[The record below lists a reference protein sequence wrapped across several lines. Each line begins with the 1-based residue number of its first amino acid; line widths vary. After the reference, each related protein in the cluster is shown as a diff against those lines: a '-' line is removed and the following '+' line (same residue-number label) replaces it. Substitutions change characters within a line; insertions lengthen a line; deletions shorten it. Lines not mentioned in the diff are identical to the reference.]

1 MAEFENKKLTKKG
14 ALGRILKYMKGQ
26 IPLVVLA
33 IICAA
38 GSVLLSLYTTVLIG
52 RAIDCID
59 AEPPQYPEGSMH
71 IFIKYPDPYIDDDT
85 LAATLIK
92 IAVII
97 PAVAL
102 LQWLMYFSTNKIT
115 HKTVKNLRGD
125 IFAHLQKLP
134 LKYID
139 AKSHGDIIS
148 RVVNDVDAVS
158 EGLLQGFQQ
167 LFTGVVTIIG
177 TLVFMVSLN
186 WQITLVVVCITP
198 LSFAVAA
205 VISKLCFNKF
215 KEQSAIK
222 GELTG
227 YIDEHIGGQR
237 LVKAFGFEET
247 AEEQFGEINERLNVC
262 GRRAQFYSALTNPC
276 TRFVN
281 SLVYAGVGI
290 FGALNAV
297 KAVSGGLTIGDLSA
311 FLQYANQYTKPFNEI
326 SGVVTELQNALASAS
341 RIFALIDEP
350 AESSDADLKVLG
362 ECDGRVE
369 IKDVDFSYVPEKPL
383 IEDLNLNV
391 KPGQHIAIVGPTG
404 CGKTT
409 LINLL
414 MRFYDVTSGEIAVS
428 SEPIKSIT
436 RDSLRRSFGIVLQE
450 TWVFKGT
457 VRDNI
462 SYGKPDATLE
472 EIIAA
477 AKAAHAHS
485 FIKRLPEG
493 YDTVITND
501 AELSQGQRQLLSI
514 ARIMLSLP
522 PMLIL
527 DEATSSIDT
536 RTEMKIQ
543 SAFDQLMKGRTSF
556 VVAHRLSTIRNSDCI
571 LVMKSGHI
579 VEQGTHD
586 ELMKNDGFYA
596 ELIRSRQNG

>member
-1 MAEFENKKLTKKG
+1 MAKTNKKG
-14 ALGRILKYMKGQ
+14 ALKRLLRYVKPQM
-26 IPLVVLA
+26 PLVILS

-52 RAIDCID
+52 QAVDCISS
-59 AEPPQYPEGSMH
+59 EGVNFEGMYP
-71 IFIKYPDPYIDDDT
+71 I
-85 LAATLIK
+85 LIT
-92 IAVII
+92 IACII

-102 LQWLMYFSTNKIT
+102 LQWLMYFATNKIT
-115 HKTVKNLRGD
+115 NKTVKQLRTD

-134 LKYID
+134 LSFID
-139 AKSHGDIIS
+139 ANSHGDILS

-158 EGLLQGFQQ
+158 DGLLQGFQQ

-205 VISKLCFNKF
+205 IISKLCFNKF
-215 KEQSAIK
+215 REQSAIK

-227 YIDEHIGGQR
+227 FIDEHIGAQR
-237 LVKAFGFEET
+237 LVKSFGFEQE
-247 AEEQFGEINERLNVC
+247 AEAQFGEINERLNVC

-281 SLVYAGVGI
+281 SLVYAGVGV
-290 FGALNAV
+290 FGALSAV
-297 KAVSGGLTIGDLSA
+297 KTVSGGFTVGDLSC

-341 RIFALIDEP
+341 RIFTLIDQP
-350 AESSDADLKVLG
+350 AESSDEDKKVLENSRG
-362 ECDGRVE
+362 GVE
-369 IKDVDFSYVPEKPL
+369 IKNVDFSYVPEKPL
-383 IEDLNLNV
+383 IENLNLNV
-391 KPGQHIAIVGPTG
+391 KSGQHIAIVGPTG

-414 MRFYDVTSGEIAVS
+414 MRFYDVTDGEICVDGN
-428 SEPIKSIT
+428 PIKELT
-436 RDSLRRSFGIVLQE
+436 RDSLRREYGIVLQE

-457 VRDNI
+457 VRENI
-462 SYGKPDATLE
+462 SYGKPDASLD
-472 EIIAA
+472 EIIEA
-477 AKAAHAHS
+477 AKKAHAHS
-485 FIKRLPEG
+485 FIKRLPQG

-536 RTEMKIQ
+536 RTELKIQ
-543 SAFDQLMKGRTSF
+543 SAFDLMMKGRTSF
-556 VVAHRLSTIRNSDCI
+556 VVAHRLSTIREADCI

-586 ELMKNDGFYA
+586 ELMANHGFYA
-596 ELIRSRQNG
+596 ELIESRQS

>member
-1 MAEFENKKLTKKG
+1 MADNNKKG
-14 ALGRILKYMKGQ
+14 ALGRILRYMKGQ
-26 IPLVVLA
+26 IPAVVLA

-52 RAIDCID
+52 RAIDCIGKTTD
-59 AEPPQYPEGSMH
+59 FERMIP
-71 IFIKYPDPYIDDDT
+71 I
-85 LAATLIK
+85 LIK

-97 PAVAL
+97 PVVAL
-102 LQWLMYFSTNKIT
+102 LQWLMYFLTNLIT
-115 HKTVKNLRGD
+115 HKTVKALRTD
-125 IFAHLQKLP
+125 IFRHLQDLP
-134 LKYID
+134 LAYID
-139 AKSHGDIIS
+139 ANSHGDIIS

-158 EGLLQGFQQ
+158 DGLLQGFQQ

-205 VISKLCFNKF
+205 IISRLCFNKF

-227 YIDEHIGGQR
+227 YIDEHIGSQR
-237 LVKAFGFEET
+237 LVKAFGFENA
-247 AEEQFGEINERLNVC
+247 AEAQFGEINERLNVC

-297 KAVSGGLTIGDLSA
+297 KAVSGGFTVGDLSC

-326 SGVVTELQNALASAS
+326 SGVVTELQNALASAA
-341 RIFALIDEP
+341 RIFALTDEP
-350 AESSDADLKVLG
+350 AESSDADSKVL
-362 ECDGRVE
+362 EHCDGRVE
-369 IKDVDFSYVPEKPL
+369 IDNVDFSYVPSKPL

-391 KPGQHIAIVGPTG
+391 KSGQHIAIVGPTG

-414 MRFYDVTSGEIAVS
+414 MRFYDVVDGEIRVS
-428 SEPIKSIT
+428 GSPIKDIM
-436 RDSLRRSFGIVLQE
+436 RNSLRGSFGIVLQE

-457 VRDNI
+457 VRENI
-462 SYGKPDATLE
+462 SYGKPDATLD

-485 FIKRLPEG
+485 FIKRLPQG

-514 ARIMLSLP
+514 ARVMLALP

-543 SAFDQLMKGRTSF
+543 NAFDKMMQGRTSF
-556 VVAHRLSTIRNSDCI
+556 VVAHRLSTIREADCI

-579 VEQGTHD
+579 VEQGTHAQ
-586 ELMKNDGFYA
+586 LLANGGFYA
-596 ELIRSRQNG
+596 ELIRSREEN

>member
-1 MAEFENKKLTKKG
+1 MKSEKKS
-14 ALGRILKYMKGQ
+14 ALGRILRYVRPQ
-26 IPLVVLA
+26 IGLVVISA
-33 IICAA
+33 ICAA
-38 GSVLLSLYTTVLIG
+38 ASVLLSLYTTVLIG
-52 RAIDCID
+52 RAVDCISD
-59 AEPPQYPEGSMH
+59 KGVD
-71 IFIKYPDPYIDDDT
+71 F
-85 LAATLIK
+85 AAMSPILLQIT
-92 IAVII
+92 VII
-97 PAVAL
+97 PIVAL
-102 LQWLMYFSTNKIT
+102 CQWLMYFSTNKIT
-115 HKTVKNLRGD
+115 HTTVKALRTD
-125 IFAHLQKLP
+125 AFARLQKLP
-134 LKYID
+134 LAYID
-139 AKSHGDIIS
+139 VNAHGDIIS

-167 LFTGVVTIIG
+167 FFTGVVTIVG
-177 TLVFMVSLN
+177 TLCFMLSLN
-186 WQITLVVVCITP
+186 VSITLVVVIITP

-237 LVKAFGFEET
+237 LVKAFGFEDK
-247 AEEQFGEINERLNVC
+247 ANAQFGEINERLNVC

-290 FGALNAV
+290 FGAL
-297 KAVSGGLTIGDLSA
+297 KTVSDMAAGNVVFTVGDLSC

-326 SGVVTELQNALASAS
+326 SGVVTELQNALASAA
-341 RIFALIDEP
+341 RIFELIDEEP
-350 AESSDADLKVLG
+350 ETPDDNNKVLT

-369 IKDVDFSYVPEKPL
+369 LDNVYFSYVPEKPL
-383 IEDLNLNV
+383 IENFDLSV
-391 KPGQHIAIVGPTG
+391 KSGQHIAIVGPTG

-414 MRFYDVTSGEIAVS
+414 MRFYDVVSGEIRVS
-428 SEPIKSIT
+428 GEPVKTLT
-436 RDSLRRSFGIVLQE
+436 RASLRGNFGIVLQD
-450 TWVFKGT
+450 TWIFKGT

-462 SYGKPDATLE
+462 SYGKPDASLD

-485 FIKRLPEG
+485 FIKRLPQG
-493 YDTVITND
+493 YDTVITD
-501 AELSQGQRQLLSI
+501 GGDLSQGQKQLLSI

-536 RTEMKIQ
+536 RTEMRIQ
-543 SAFDQLMKGRTSF
+543 NAFDKMMKGRTSF
-556 VVAHRLSTIRNSDCI
+556 VVAHRLSTIREADCI
-571 LVMKSGHI
+571 LVMRAGHI
-579 VEQGTHD
+579 VEQGTH
-586 ELMKNDGFYA
+586 EQLMAQKGFYC
-596 ELIRSRQNG
+596 ELINSRQASV

>member
-1 MAEFENKKLTKKG
+1 MANTNKKG
-14 ALGRILKYMKGQ
+14 ALKRLLRYVKPQMALVILS
-26 IPLVVLA
+26 

-52 RAIDCID
+52 RAVDCISSD
-59 AEPPQYPEGSMH
+59 GVDFDKMYP
-71 IFIKYPDPYIDDDT
+71 I
-85 LAATLIK
+85 LIM

-102 LQWLMYFSTNKIT
+102 MQWLMYFSTNKIT
-115 HKTVKNLRGD
+115 HKTVKQLRTD
-125 IFAHLQKLP
+125 IFTHLQRLP
-134 LKYID
+134 LSYID
-139 AKSHGDIIS
+139 AKSHGDILS

-158 EGLLQGFQQ
+158 DGLLQGFQQ

-177 TLVFMVSLN
+177 TLVFMLSLN

-205 VISKLCFNKF
+205 IISKLCFNKF
-215 KEQSAIK
+215 REQSSIK

-227 YIDEHIGGQR
+227 FIDEHIGAQR
-237 LVKAFGFEET
+237 LVKAFGFEEN
-247 AEEQFGEINERLNVC
+247 AEERFGEINERLNVC

-281 SLVYAGVGI
+281 SLVYAGVGV
-290 FGALNAV
+290 FGALSAV
-297 KAVSGGLTIGDLSA
+297 KVVSGGFTVGDLSC

-350 AESSDADLKVLG
+350 AESADGGKAVLESSKG
-362 ECDGRVE
+362 NVE
-369 IKDVDFSYVPEKPL
+369 IENVDFSYVPEKPL
-383 IEDLNLNV
+383 IENLNLSV
-391 KPGQHIAIVGPTG
+391 KSGQHIAIVGPTG

-414 MRFYDVTSGEIAVS
+414 MRFYDVTDGEIRVDGN
-428 SEPIKSIT
+428 PVKSLT
-436 RDSLRRSFGIVLQE
+436 RDSLRRGYGIVLQE

-462 SYGKPDATLE
+462 SYGKPDATLD
-472 EIIAA
+472 EIIEA
-477 AKAAHAHS
+477 AKKAHAHS
-485 FIKRLPEG
+485 FIKRLPQG

-536 RTEMKIQ
+536 RTEMRIQ
-543 SAFDQLMKGRTSF
+543 SAFDLMMKGRTSF
-556 VVAHRLSTIRNSDCI
+556 VVAHRLSTIREADCI

-579 VEQGTHD
+579 VEQGTHE
-586 ELMKNDGFYA
+586 ELLANKGFYA
-596 ELIRSRQNG
+596 ELIASRSS

>member
-1 MAEFENKKLTKKG
+1 MAKTNKKG
-14 ALGRILKYMKGQ
+14 ALKRILRYVKPQ
-26 IPLVVLA
+26 LWLVVLS

-52 RAIDCID
+52 GAVDCISSD
-59 AEPPQYPEGSMH
+59 GVDFVRMYP
-71 IFIKYPDPYIDDDT
+71 I
-85 LAATLIK
+85 LIA

-97 PAVAL
+97 PVVAL
-102 LQWLMYFSTNKIT
+102 LQWLMYFATNKIT
-115 HKTVKNLRGD
+115 NKTVKQLRTD
-125 IFAHLQKLP
+125 IFAHLQALP
-134 LKYID
+134 LSYID
-139 AKSHGDIIS
+139 AQSHGDILS

-158 EGLLQGFQQ
+158 DGLLQGFQQ

-177 TLVFMVSLN
+177 TLVFMLSLN

-215 KEQSAIK
+215 REQSAIK

-227 YIDEHIGGQR
+227 FIDENIGAQR

-247 AEEQFGEINERLNVC
+247 AEAQFNEINERLNVC

-281 SLVYAGVGI
+281 ALVYAGVGV
-290 FGALNAV
+290 FGALSAV
-297 KAVSGGLTIGDLSA
+297 KVAAGGFTIGDLSC

-341 RIFALIDEP
+341 RIFALIDVP
-350 AESSDADLKVLG
+350 AESSDADKAVAEHIKG
-362 ECDGRVE
+362 NVE
-369 IKDVDFSYVPEKPL
+369 IDGVDFSYVPEKPL
-383 IEDLNLNV
+383 IENLNLSV
-391 KPGQHIAIVGPTG
+391 KNGMHIAIVGPTG

-414 MRFYDVTSGEIAVS
+414 MRFYDVTRGEIRVDGN
-428 SEPIKSIT
+428 PIKEIT
-436 RDSLRRSFGIVLQE
+436 RDSLRRGYGIVLQE

-457 VRDNI
+457 VRENI
-462 SYGKPDATLE
+462 SYGKPNASLDE
-472 EIIAA
+472 VIEA
-477 AKAAHAHS
+477 AKKAHAHS
-485 FIKRLPEG
+485 FIKRLPQG

-536 RTEMKIQ
+536 RTELKIQ
-543 SAFDQLMKGRTSF
+543 SAFDLMMKGRTSF
-556 VVAHRLSTIRNSDCI
+556 VVAHRLSTIREADCI

-579 VEQGTHD
+579 VEQGTHA
-586 ELMKNDGFYA
+586 ELMEHHGFYA
-596 ELIRSRQNG
+596 ELIESRNS

>member
-1 MAEFENKKLTKKG
+1 MKKHNSKKG
-14 ALGRILKYMKGQ
+14 SLMRILRYVKPQ
-26 IPLVVLA
+26 IPLVILA

-38 GSVLLSLYTTVLIG
+38 LSVLLSLYTTVLIG
-52 RAIDCID
+52 QAVDCIAD
-59 AEPPQYPEGSMH
+59 GNVDFAGMTP
-71 IFIKYPDPYIDDDT
+71 I
-85 LAATLIK
+85 LIK

-102 LQWLMYFSTNKIT
+102 FQWLMYFSTNKIT
-115 HKTVKNLRGD
+115 HKTVKDLRTD
-125 IFAHLQKLP
+125 AFAKVQKLP
-134 LKYID
+134 LSYID
-139 AKSHGDIIS
+139 VNAHGDVIS

-167 LFTGVVTIIG
+167 LFTGVVTIVG
-177 TLVFMVSLN
+177 TLCFMLSLN

-205 VISKLCFNKF
+205 IISKLCFNKF

-237 LVKAFGFEET
+237 LVKAFGFEQKT
-247 AEEQFGEINERLNVC
+247 EQEFGEINERLNVC
-262 GRRAQFYSALTNPC
+262 GRLAQFYSALTNPC

-281 SLVYAGVGI
+281 SLVYAGVGV
-290 FGALNAV
+290 FGALKV
-297 KAVSGGLTIGDLSA
+297 VSDVSSGNVVFTVGDLSC

-326 SGVVTELQNALASAS
+326 SGVVTELQNALASAA

-350 AESSDADLKVLG
+350 SEVSDENGKTL
-362 ECDGRVE
+362 ENCDGKVE
-369 IKDVDFSYVPEKPL
+369 LDNVSFSYVPEKPL
-383 IEDLNLNV
+383 IENLNLSV
-391 KPGQHIAIVGPTG
+391 KSGQHIAIVGPTG

-414 MRFYDVTSGEIAVS
+414 MRFYDVVGGEIRVSGE
-428 SEPIKSIT
+428 PIRSLT
-436 RDSLRRSFGIVLQE
+436 RNSLRSNFGIVLQE
-450 TWVFKGT
+450 TWIFKGT

-462 SYGKPDATLE
+462 AYGKPDASLD

-485 FIKRLPEG
+485 FIKRLPQG
-493 YDTVITND
+493 YDTVITD
-501 AELSQGQRQLLSI
+501 GGDLSQGQKQLLSI
-514 ARIMLSLP
+514 ARVMLSLP

-536 RTEMKIQ
+536 RTEMRIQ
-543 SAFDQLMKGRTSF
+543 SAFDKMMKGRTSF
-556 VVAHRLSTIRNSDCI
+556 VVAHRLSTIKESDCI

-586 ELMKNDGFYA
+586 ELMAKQGFYS
-596 ELIRSRQNG
+596 ELINSRQADV

>member
-1 MAEFENKKLTKKG
+1 MAKSNKKG
-14 ALGRILKYMKGQ
+14 ALKRLLRYVKPQ
-26 IPLVVLA
+26 LPLVILS

-52 RAIDCID
+52 QAVDCISS
-59 AEPPQYPEGSMH
+59 EGVDFAGMTP
-71 IFIKYPDPYIDDDT
+71 I
-85 LAATLIK
+85 LIT
-92 IAVII
+92 IACII

-102 LQWLMYFSTNKIT
+102 LQWLMYFATNKIT
-115 HKTVKNLRGD
+115 NKTVKQLRTD

-134 LKYID
+134 LSFID
-139 AKSHGDIIS
+139 AKSHGDILS

-158 EGLLQGFQQ
+158 DGLLQGFQQ

-177 TLVFMVSLN
+177 TLVFMVTLN

-215 KEQSAIK
+215 REQSSIK

-227 YIDEHIGGQR
+227 FIDEHIGAQR
-237 LVKAFGFEET
+237 LVKSFGFEQE

-281 SLVYAGVGI
+281 SLVYAGVGV
-290 FGALNAV
+290 FGALSAV
-297 KAVSGGLTIGDLSA
+297 KAVSGGFTVGDLSC

-341 RIFALIDEP
+341 RIFTLIDEP
-350 AESSDADLKVLG
+350 AESSDENKKVLENSRG
-362 ECDGRVE
+362 DVE
-369 IKDVDFSYVPEKPL
+369 IKNVDFSYVPEKPL
-383 IEDLNLNV
+383 IENLNLNV
-391 KPGQHIAIVGPTG
+391 RSGQHIAIVGPTG

-414 MRFYDVTSGEIAVS
+414 MRFYDVTDGEICVDGN
-428 SEPIKSIT
+428 PIKELT
-436 RDSLRRSFGIVLQE
+436 RDSLRREYGIVLQE

-457 VRDNI
+457 VRENI
-462 SYGKPDATLE
+462 SYGKPDASLD
-472 EIIAA
+472 EIIEA
-477 AKAAHAHS
+477 AKKAHAHS
-485 FIKRLPEG
+485 FIKRLPQG

-536 RTEMKIQ
+536 RTELKIQ
-543 SAFDQLMKGRTSF
+543 SAFDLMMKGRTSF
-556 VVAHRLSTIRNSDCI
+556 VVAHRLSTIREADCI

-586 ELMKNDGFYA
+586 ELMKNKGFYA
-596 ELIRSRQNG
+596 ELIASRQS

>member
-1 MAEFENKKLTKKG
+1 MSMKKKQNTKG
-14 ALGRILKYMKGQ
+14 SLARILRYVKTQ
-26 IPLVVLA
+26 IPLVILA

-38 GSVLLSLYTTVLIG
+38 ASVLLSLYTTVLIG
-52 RAIDCID
+52 QAVDCITD
-59 AEPPQYPEGSMH
+59 GSVNFDEMKP
-71 IFIKYPDPYIDDDT
+71 I
-85 LAATLIK
+85 LIR
-92 IAVII
+92 ITVII
-97 PAVAL
+97 PVVAL

-115 HKTVKNLRGD
+115 HKTVKALRTD
-125 IFAHLQKLP
+125 AFKQVQKLP
-134 LKYID
+134 LSYID
-139 AKSHGDIIS
+139 VNAHGDIIS

-177 TLVFMVSLN
+177 TLCFMVSLN

-205 VISKLCFNKF
+205 IISKLCFNKF

-237 LVKAFGFEET
+237 LVKAFGFEEQAQ
-247 AEEQFGEINERLNVC
+247 AEFGEINERLNVC

-281 SLVYAGVGI
+281 SMVYAGVGV
-290 FGALNAV
+290 FGALKV
-297 KAVSGGLTIGDLSA
+297 VSDAASGNIVFTVGDLSC

-326 SGVVTELQNALASAS
+326 SGVITELQNALASAA

-350 AESSDADLKVLG
+350 AEVSDENGKVLS

-369 IKDVDFSYVPEKPL
+369 LDNVSFSYVPDKPL
-383 IEDLNLNV
+383 IENLNLSV
-391 KPGQHIAIVGPTG
+391 KSGQHIAIVGPTG

-414 MRFYDVTSGEIAVS
+414 MRFYDVVGGEIRVSGE
-428 SEPIKSIT
+428 PIRSLT
-436 RDSLRRSFGIVLQE
+436 RNSLRSNFGIVLQE

-462 SYGKPDATLE
+462 AYGKPDASLE
-472 EIIAA
+472 EIIEA

-485 FIKRLPEG
+485 FIKRLPQG
-493 YDTVITND
+493 YDTVITD
-501 AELSQGQRQLLSI
+501 GGDLSQGQKQLLSI
-514 ARIMLSLP
+514 ARVMLSLP

-536 RTEMKIQ
+536 RTEMRIQ
-543 SAFDQLMKGRTSF
+543 SAFDRMMKGRTSF
-556 VVAHRLSTIRNSDCI
+556 VVAHRLSTIKESDCI

-586 ELMKNDGFYA
+586 ELMKKQGFYA
-596 ELIRSRQNG
+596 ELINSRQASV

>member
-1 MAEFENKKLTKKG
+1 MSQQNKKSSL
-14 ALGRILKYMKGQ
+14 LRILHYIKGQ

-52 RAIDCID
+52 KAVDCISLGNVGD
-59 AEPPQYPEGSMH
+59 ITVDFDRMIP
-71 IFIKYPDPYIDDDT
+71 ILITI
-85 LAATLIK
+85 AA
-92 IAVII
+92 II
-97 PAVAL
+97 PTVAI
-102 LQWLMYFSTNKIT
+102 LQWLMYFFINKIT
-115 HKTVKNLRGD
+115 HKTVKALRTD

-134 LKYID
+134 LSYID

-158 EGLLQGFQQ
+158 EGLLQGFGQ
-167 LFTGVVTIIG
+167 LFTGIVTILG
-177 TLVFMVSLN
+177 TLFFMLSLN

-198 LSFAVAA
+198 LSFAVAGI
-205 VISKLCFNKF
+205 ISKLCFNKF
-215 KEQSAIK
+215 REQSAIK

-227 YIDEHIGGQR
+227 FIDEHLGAQR
-237 LVKAFGFEET
+237 LVKAFGYED
-247 AEEQFGEINERLNVC
+247 AACEQFDEINERLNVC

-281 SLVYAGVGI
+281 SLVYAGVGV

-297 KAVSGGLTIGDLSA
+297 KAVTGGFTVGDLTA

-326 SGVVTELQNALASAS
+326 SGVITELQNALASAS
-341 RIFALIDEP
+341 RIFAFIDEQP
-350 AESSDADLKVLG
+350 ESTDSDKATLDH
-362 ECDGRVE
+362 CDGRVE
-369 IKDVDFSYVPEKPL
+369 IKNVDFSYVPEKPL
-383 IEDLNLNV
+383 IENLNLSV
-391 KPGQHIAIVGPTG
+391 KSGQHIAIVGPTG

-414 MRFYDVTSGEIAVS
+414 MRFYDVTGGEIQVS
-428 SEPIKSIT
+428 GKPIKELQ
-436 RDSLRRSFGIVLQE
+436 RNSLRSNFGIVLQE

-462 SYGKPDATLE
+462 AYGKPDATLE
-472 EIIAA
+472 EIVAA
-477 AKAAHAHS
+477 AKAAHADS
-485 FIKRLPEG
+485 FIRRLPEG

-543 SAFDQLMKGRTSF
+543 SAFDKLMKGRTSF
-556 VVAHRLSTIRNSDCI
+556 VVAHRLSTIRESDCI

-579 VEQGTHD
+579 VEQGNHD
-586 ELMKNDGFYA
+586 ELMEKNGFYA
-596 ELIRSRQNG
+596 ELIRSRQEG

>member
-1 MAEFENKKLTKKG
+1 MANRKKG
-14 ALGRILKYMKGQ
+14 SLGRILRYMKGQ
-26 IPLVVLA
+26 IPAVVLA

-38 GSVLLSLYTTVLIG
+38 GSVILSLYTTVLIG
-52 RAIDCID
+52 RAIDCITD
-59 AEPPQYPEGSMH
+59 GVDFERMIP
-71 IFIKYPDPYIDDDT
+71 ILVT
-85 LAATLIK
+85 

-97 PAVAL
+97 PIVAL
-102 LQWLMYFSTNKIT
+102 LQWLMYFLTNLIT
-115 HKTVKNLRGD
+115 HKTVKSLRSD
-125 IFAHLQKLP
+125 IFKHLQDIP
-134 LKYID
+134 LAYID
-139 AKSHGDIIS
+139 ALSHGDIIS

-158 EGLLQGFQQ
+158 DGLLQGFQQ

-177 TLVFMVSLN
+177 TLVFMITLN

-215 KEQSAIK
+215 REQSAIK

-227 YIDEHIGGQR
+227 YIDEHIGSQR
-237 LVKAFGFEET
+237 LVKAFGFEQT

-297 KAVSGGLTIGDLSA
+297 KAVSGGFTVGDLSC

-326 SGVVTELQNALASAS
+326 SGVVTELQNALASAA

-350 AESSDADLKVLG
+350 AESSDADKETL
-362 ECDGRVE
+362 EHADGRVS
-369 IKDVDFSYVPEKPL
+369 IKNVDFSYVPEKPL
-383 IEDLNLNV
+383 IEDLDLNV
-391 KPGQHIAIVGPTG
+391 KSGQHIAIVGPTG

-414 MRFYDVTSGEIAVS
+414 MRFYDVTDGEISVS
-428 SEPIKSIT
+428 GKPIKDIT
-436 RDSLRRSFGIVLQE
+436 RNSLRKSFGIVLQE

-472 EIIAA
+472 EVIAA

-485 FIKRLPEG
+485 FIKRLPQG

-514 ARIMLSLP
+514 ARVMLALP

-543 SAFDQLMKGRTSF
+543 NAFDKMMQGRTSF
-556 VVAHRLSTIRNSDCI
+556 VVAHRLSTIREADCI
-571 LVMKSGHI
+571 LVMRSGHI
-579 VEQGTHD
+579 VEQGTHA

-596 ELIRSRQNG
+596 ELIRSRNS